1 MATIFDAD
9 LVKVYK
15 GSSNELKTMI
25 KEPEWV
31 QFVKSGHGKERRPS
45 QEGWW
50 YTRAASVLRQVYIKG
65 PIGVSKLRIKYGNK
79 KNRGHKPERFAKASG
94 KIIRNILQQMEKAGL
109 VNFEK
114 QGRLKLL
121 TLTKTGSE
129 IADHIDGVRAKL

>member
-109 VNFEK
+109 VKAQEK
-114 QGRLKLL
+114 GVHKGKIITPKGRSLMDM
-121 TLTKTGSE
+121 
-129 IADHIDGVRAKL
+129 AAK